1 MGIYN
6 FPSNFVY
13 WEKVEDHEDIKKM
26 FLDQIKSIGNNT
38 KDNKQG
44 IVNGSTSYGIEDYSL
59 LNLLK
64 NYEGI
69 ANKVVWKP
77 INEAIRQLNS
87 NRSGNPI
94 TIKNS
99 LIFDTWFSEYKE
111 GGFFEYHIHNNSY
124 RPIYKNGK
132 LYTPSFSL
140 IYILRD
146 EDQPNTTSFRNPFSM
161 YVSTEDNFES
171 EFDTRYESEI
181 KEGTVLVFPATLYHN
196 VREIQTPNRIT
207 VAINVYSCHS

>member
-1 MGIYN
+1 MGIHN

-44 IVNGSTSYGIEDYSL
+44 IVNGSTSYGIEDCTL
-59 LNLLK
+59 LNLLE

-94 TIKNS
+94 TIKKS
-99 LIFDTWFSEYKE
+99 LIDSTWFSEYKE
-111 GGFFEYHIHNNSY
+111 GGCFEYHIHNNT
-124 RPIYKNGK
+124 YKPYNINGRQ
-132 LYTPSFSL
+132 YTPSFSL

-171 EFDTRYESEI
+171 EFDTRHESEI